1 MIILK
6 YYRITLLMSRSIAA
20 GLLLT
25 GLIAMSCS
33 KATKANSGDQP
44 PADTLQ
50 NRPALSGRLVYHSY
64 SCYECND
71 SRIMLYDFATNTNKI
86 LSEQWRINNPMNAHF
101 SPDGKKIV
109 FMGVDPETDQW
120 DIFIWKIGDPAQ
132 PLNLT
137 RALTKSRNEDPKFS
151 ADGSSVIF
159 KSKGKLTRMDTL
171 GNIIAQYTVAQ
182 QEASMPYFADHDQYI
197 LYAAETN
204 DISSIYCY
212 SIADNTVKTIFAAP
226 GIYAYYPIAISDSS
240 FIFTRWYSSS
250 DHHDQLYM
258 GYLNAK
264 ASVAL
269 PFNEPSGDYSDAYP
283 VDPEYILLSSTRPG
297 ARGGYDMYV
306 ADIHTGA
313 IWSMDMYNA
322 AVNTKNNELGACYH
336 E

>member
-1 MIILK
+1 MIILE
-6 YYRITLLMSRSIAA
+6 YYRIVLLMSRRFSA

-25 GLIAMSCS
+25 GLIAISCS
-33 KATKANSGDQP
+33 KATKANSGDQL

-50 NRPALSGRLVYHSY
+50 NKPALSGRLVYHSC

-71 SRIMLYDFATNTNKI
+71 SRIMLYDFATNSNAV
-86 LSEQWRINNPMNAHF
+86 LSTQWRISNPMNAHF

-120 DIFIWKIGDPAQ
+120 DIFISKIGDTAQ
-132 PLNLT
+132 PVNLT
-137 RALTKSRNEDPKFS
+137 KALTKSRNEDPKFS
-151 ADGSSVIF
+151 ADGSSIIF

-171 GNIIAQYTVAQ
+171 GNIIARYTVAQ

-204 DISSIYCY
+204 DISSIYSY
-212 SIADNTVKTIFAAP
+212 SIADKNVKTIFTAP
-226 GIYAYYPIAISDSS
+226 GIYAYYPITISDSS

-264 ASVAL
+264 APVAL

-283 VDPEYILLSSTRPG
+283 VDSKYILLSSTRSG
-297 ARGGYDMYV
+297 SKGGYDIYI

-313 IWSMDMYNA
+313 IWSMDLYNA
-322 AVNTKNNELGACYH
+322 AVNTKDNELGACYH